1 MTAAAYMQ
9 ITNHVV
15 ALRDQLCWRVWSC
28 CAVVL
33 EGSECTLSLGM
44 GSSVVP
50 LCLAADGVVNVHGR
64 SCLRML
70 SELLTCVVGSLNRA
84 EWLKFMGLFFNMDD
98 FANTVFDE
106 INSTYY
112 NNSATYKAAG
122 ATRSNTTTVAWVDR
136 IDNITDYAN
145 AFEVSYAQYKVQ
157 YTSDAGGNMTNQS
170 IVAAMTDVIASPYTV
185 NTQWFA
191 WDLVDV
197 GLTGGFA
204 TQAAAITAFHSFLQ
218 TVSS

>member
-1 MTAAAYMQ
+1 MTF
-9 ITNHVV
+9 TG
-15 ALRDQLCWRVWSC
+15 C
-28 CAVVL
+28 
-33 EGSECTLSLGM
+33 
-44 GSSVVP
+44 P
-50 LCLAADGVVNVHGR
+50 FLA
-64 SCLRML
+64 
-70 SELLTCVVGSLNRA
+70 GSLNRA

-112 NNSATYKAAG
+112 ANSATYTSAA
-122 ATRSNTTTVAWVDR
+122 AMRSNTTTVAWVDR

-145 AFEVSYAQYKVQ
+145 AFEVSFAQYKVQ

-170 IVAAMTDVIASPYTV
+170 VVAAMSNVVASPYTV

-204 TQAAAITAFHSFLQ
+204 TEADAVTAFHAFLQ
-218 TVSS
+218 TVSGWVQQL